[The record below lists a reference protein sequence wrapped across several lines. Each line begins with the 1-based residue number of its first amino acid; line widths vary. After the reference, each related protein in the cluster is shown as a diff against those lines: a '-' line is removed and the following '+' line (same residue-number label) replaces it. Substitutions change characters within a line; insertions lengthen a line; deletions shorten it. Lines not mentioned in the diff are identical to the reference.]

1 MRAPTILRRVRRLA
15 ALLLFAA
22 LALISCGG
30 GGDEQSVEDLLD
42 EAFQHE
48 ISSADL
54 KVEAELDLKGGAS
67 AGQPVRIEAG
77 GPFRTNKGRL
87 PSVDLDLR
95 IGADGAGQTIETG
108 FLSTGDRAFVKF
120 QDVYYEQPAAEVR
133 RANRAIAKSSRKRG
147 SLRSLG
153 LDPRTWLGDAK
164 DKGDEDIGGVETR
177 HVSGT
182 LDVEA
187 LMGNLNKFVR
197 RSGSAIGGATGQSV
211 PDPLSK
217 EDIERI
223 ADVVRDPTFDVY
235 VGKEDDTIR
244 RVSGRI
250 EFVVPEEDRE
260 DLGGLEAGTLTF
272 SVELGDVNG
281 DQEIEA
287 PANAQPLSKL
297 TNSLGDDAFGL
308 DGTAEDIGGGG
319 STDGQNTPVVP
330 DDPDPPNAGAGGD
343 GSEQGN
349 AAPDADT
356 GTSPEA
362 QAFRDYAECLDKARP
377 EDTEALQ
384 KCADLLQP

>member
-1 MRAPTILRRVRRLA
+1 MRRLA

-30 GGDEQSVEDLLD
+30 GDDEQSVEDLLD

-67 AGQPVRIEAG
+67 AGQPVRIEAA

-87 PSVDLDLR
+87 PSADIDLR
-95 IGADGAGQTIETG
+95 IGADGAGQTIQTG

-120 QDVYYEQPAAEVR
+120 QEIYYEQPAAEVR
-133 RANRAIAKSSRKRG
+133 RANRAIAKNMRKPG

-153 LDPRTWLGDAK
+153 LDPRTWLGEAK
-164 DKGDEDIGGVETR
+164 DKGDEEIGGVETR

-197 RSGSAIGGATGQSV
+197 RSGSAIGGATGQTV
-211 PDPLSK
+211 PDPLSE
-217 EDIERI
+217 EDIGRI
-223 ADVVRDPTFDVY
+223 AEVVRDPTFDVY

-297 TNSLGDDAFGL
+297 TDSLGGDALGL
-308 DGTAEDIGGGG
+308 DGTAGDIGGG
-319 STDGQNTPVVP
+319 TLDGENNTPVVP

-343 GSEQGN
+343 GSESGD

-384 KCADLLQP
+384 KCADLLKP

>member
-1 MRAPTILRRVRRLA
+1 MRRLA

-30 GGDEQSVEDLLD
+30 GDDEQSVEDLLD

-67 AGQPVRIEAG
+67 AGQPVRIEAA

-87 PSVDLDLR
+87 PSADIDLR
-95 IGADGAGQTIETG
+95 IGADGAGQTIQTG

-120 QDVYYEQPAAEVR
+120 QEVYYEQPAAEVR
-133 RANRAIAKSSRKRG
+133 RANRAIAKNMRKRG

-153 LDPRTWLGDAK
+153 LDPRTWLGEAK
-164 DKGDEDIGGVETR
+164 DKGDEEIGGVETR

-197 RSGSAIGGATGQSV
+197 RSGSAIGGATGQTV
-211 PDPLSK
+211 PDPLSE
-217 EDIERI
+217 EDIARI
-223 ADVVRDPTFDVY
+223 AEVVRDPTFDVY

-297 TNSLGDDAFGL
+297 TDSLGGDALGL
-308 DGTAEDIGGGG
+308 DGTAGDIGGG
-319 STDGQNTPVVP
+319 TLDGENNTPVVP

-343 GSEQGN
+343 GSESGD

-384 KCADLLQP
+384 KCADLLKP